1 MSIRN
6 LRPTP
11 YWLFLLIW
19 IASIAIIAA
28 SATVNAS
35 GLIYNLGIGVFAI
48 LTIAIT
54 QTAPAERADSAQRPR
69 LYAQIAFILLIIVIT
84 GLGGMVFHNMIDDV
98 YIPVWSDINRAIGSI
113 SFDLL
118 GSSTFLS
125 NPWRYFVVPFIVL
138 LLMRARPPELGFG
151 RGHRV
156 WRVVALWCII
166 PLAAILFAGFAGLV
180 SFERVGR
187 LFFANAL
194 NNGFF
199 EEFLFRGA
207 LQTRLRRLMS
217 PAWSIV
223 ITGLV
228 FGVWHLGL
236 GYANYGSVGLPA
248 VIASTILFQGFL
260 GVIFGIIFERT
271 RNLIAPSIVHVV
283 LNVFG
288 SL

>member
-1 MSIRN
+1 MSIRR

-11 YWLFLLIW
+11 YWLFILIW
-19 IASIAIIAA
+19 LASVAVIAISSTISAA
-28 SATVNAS
+28 
-35 GLIYNLGIGVFAI
+35 GLLYNLGLGVFAI
-48 LTIAIT
+48 ITIAIT
-54 QTAPAERADSAQRPR
+54 QTDTPTPADSAQRP
-69 LYAQIAFILLIIVIT
+69 LIYAQIAFILLIIVIT
-84 GLGGMVFHNMIDDV
+84 GLGGMAFHNMIDDV
-98 YIPVWSDINRAIGSI
+98 YIPIWSDINRAIGSI

-118 GSSTFLS
+118 GSDTFLS

-138 LLMRARPPELGFG
+138 LLMRARPAELGFG

-166 PLAAILFAGFAGLV
+166 PLAAILFAGVAGMV

-187 LFFANAL
+187 LFFSNAL

-217 PAWSIV
+217 PAWAIA
-223 ITGLV
+223 ITGLI

-248 VIASTILFQGFL
+248 TIASTIVYQGFM
-260 GVIFGIIFERT
+260 GVAFGIIFERT